1 MAAILAVGLLASA
14 SRSLA
19 ASLTWTNTVGDVWNS
34 PTAWQTNPVDVATNT
49 ISPPATVNLGCV
61 PDVNAIVG
69 GIATDLTICTSVVG
83 GGDGFPAMAD
93 SASFTNDATY
103 AVNINVTTNVSS
115 IIFSN
120 TAGTVTIGAGVNT
133 LTVTGFFRVA
143 DGGATSTVYW
153 SGGTLAMGSSRGEF
167 EVASNS
173 TNSLGVFAVTN
184 GTVALGALTSVGRAG
199 AASVGTFIISGPG
212 VVTNAVG
219 ESGTFFVRGPGNGQF
234 SQLIITNGG
243 KLFINPGNAESPL
256 QTFSNSLVLV
266 SGTNSLLS
274 VSTTTASHDLDIGD
288 GSSLTT
294 ATSPGCLMIVSNG
307 ATVFADGTISFG
319 RGASFNTGVVCGAGS
334 QLLAGSSTNGGL
346 VIGITGG
353 NYNDLIVYNGGYL
366 NVNGNNALANSI
378 LDVDD
383 GTGQFNGF
391 QMGGTGA
398 MSTGFAIQVR
408 NNSNSTNCTMT
419 VSNAVFTCSDIEIEG
434 NSNSLSVL
442 ANGTLI
448 FSNAV
453 AVLTNTNAVNEV
465 LRLAAA
471 SGPGVATINAG
482 TINAVSGT
490 NAFEVTISGGT
501 LTPSGWAGNSLII
514 TNGGKLLSELAEI
527 GRNSSY
533 NTGVVAGVG
542 SVWSNW
548 TSQIAG
554 APTNY
559 IHVGD
564 ATTITSS
571 YNYLA
576 IQNGA
581 LVANNG
587 EIQIGTTNIAPYN
600 TAVFGSAGAPSTI
613 INSGNVE
620 VGVDGQTYGNT
631 LIITNASLN
640 CGSLSV
646 GGIGATSNFLQIAAA
661 TITVNGPMYVAGTNT
676 ANFSSGVLAVGSMA
690 FDPTANNGSGFVVGD
705 GTHAAIYAM
714 DTGDTGYHYF
724 GGGLVVTNGATLEGN
739 GTLVG
744 NVTVLGTFAPGFGV
758 GTVYASNNLTFGS
771 SAVLDYD
778 LGTVS
783 DSVTVNSNL
792 TLAGTL
798 NINNAGGFASGNTYL
813 LFTYNGSLTYNGLSI
828 GTTPIAGP
836 SYVINTNTPG
846 QVNLVVSGGSVN
858 PFTTW
863 QNHYFGSTNCALCG
877 ANASYTGDGMSN
889 TNKFMAGFNGANAA
903 AYLHIISISKA
914 VAGGQTNIT
923 VTYLGASGDTTYS
936 PGFAS
941 RTNILEYTTGTAN
954 GSYSSNSFA
963 STGQTNIL
971 GVGLSV
977 NGGTGLGTVTNMTDT
992 AEPGSTNR
1000 YYRVRVLLP

>member
-1 MAAILAVGLLASA
+1 MAAVLAVGLLASA
-14 SRSLA
+14 SRGRA
-19 ASLTWTNTVGDVWNS
+19 ASLTWISTNNDVWTS
-34 PTAWQTNPVDVATNT
+34 TSAWSTNLVDVYTNT
-49 ISPPATVNLGCV
+49 ISPAGTVILGCET
-61 PDVNAIVG
+61 DVNAIVG
-69 GIATDLTICTSVVG
+69 GLVTNLTMCGSG
-83 GGDGFPAMAD
+83 GTNGFPAMAD
-93 SASFTNDATY
+93 SALFTNNATY
-103 AVNINVTTNVSS
+103 TVNINVTTNVSA
-115 IIFSN
+115 ITFSN
-120 TAGTVTIGAGVNT
+120 TAGTVTIGAVGNT
-133 LTVTGFFRVA
+133 LTVTGLVRIA

-153 SGGTLAMGSSRGEF
+153 SGGTLSMGNTRGELD
-167 EVASNS
+167 VASNN
-173 TNSLGVFAVTN
+173 TNSMGVFAVTN
-184 GTVALGALTSVGRAG
+184 GTVALGPLTSVGRAG
-199 AASVGTFIISGPG
+199 AASVGTFLISGPG
-212 VVTNAVG
+212 VVTNAIG
-219 ESGTFFVRGPGNGQF
+219 ESGTFFVRGPGNGQY
-234 SQLIITNGG
+234 SQVIITNGG
-243 KLFINPGNAESPL
+243 KLFVNAPPAL
-256 QTFSNSLVLV
+256 APFQTFSNSYVLV
-266 SGTNSLLS
+266 SGTGSLLN
-274 VSTTTASHDLDIGD
+274 VGYTTTDHDLDIGD
-288 GSSLTT
+288 SSTLSGANKTT
-294 ATSPGCLMIVSNG
+294 PGCLLIVSNG

-319 RGASFNTGVVCGAGS
+319 RAASFNTGVVCGAGS
-334 QLLAGSSTNGGL
+334 QLISSTNGGV
-346 VIGITGG
+346 VIGITAG
-353 NYNDLIVYNGGYL
+353 NANFLQVYNGGYL
-366 NVNGNNALANSI
+366 SCGGAEFS
-378 LDVDD
+378 VDD

-408 NNSNSTNCTMT
+408 NNSNSTNCTIT
-419 VSNAVFTCSDIEIEG
+419 VTNAVFTCSEIEVEG
-434 NSNSLSVL
+434 DSNTLSVL

-453 AVLTNTNAVNEV
+453 AVANNTNAVNEV
-465 LRLAAA
+465 LRVAAA
-471 SGPGVATINAG
+471 MGPGVVTINAG
-482 TINAVSGT
+482 TVNAVSST
-490 NAFEVTISGGT
+490 NAFEVTIAGGT
-501 LTPSGWAGNSLII
+501 LTPSGWAGNSMLV
-514 TNGGKLLSELAEI
+514 TNGGKLLSELVEI

-576 IQNGA
+576 VQNGA

-587 EIQIGTTNIAPYN
+587 EIQIGTTNLAPYN
-600 TAVFGSAGAPSTI
+600 TAVFGSAGAASTI

-646 GGIGATSNFLQIAAA
+646 GGIGATSNFLEIAAA
-661 TITVNGPMYVAGTNT
+661 TITVNGPMYVAPTNT
-676 ANFSSGVLAVGSMA
+676 ATFSSGVLTVGSMA
-690 FDPTANNGSGFVVGD
+690 VDPTANNGSGFVVGD
-705 GTHAAIYAM
+705 GTNAAIYAM
-714 DTGDTGYHYF
+714 YTGDTGYHYF
-724 GGGLVVTNGATLEGN
+724 GGGLVVTNGATIEGN

-744 NVTVLGTFAPGFGV
+744 NVTVLGTFAPGFGGV
-758 GTVYASNNLTFGS
+758 GSIFASNNLTFGN
-771 SAVLDYD
+771 SAVLDYY
-778 LGTVS
+778 LGTSS

-792 TLAGTL
+792 TLAGMI
-798 NINNAGGFASGNTYL
+798 NINNSGGFASGNTYL
-813 LFTYNGSLTYNGLSI
+813 LFTYNGSLTYNGLAI
-828 GTTPIAGP
+828 GTVPIAGP
-836 SYVINTNTPG
+836 TYTVNTNTPG
-846 QVNLVVSGGSVN
+846 QVNLVVSGGSAN

-889 TNKFMAGFNGANAA
+889 TNKFMAGFNGANVA

-914 VAGGQTNIT
+914 VAGGQTNVT
-923 VTYLGASGDTTYS
+923 VTYLGASGDTNYV

-971 GVGLSV
+971 GVGLGV

-992 AEPGSTNR
+992 AEPGNANR